1 MNNPFELVTASKLS
15 AAEAIDLWCD
25 DNRLDRVRGGES
37 CFINGNRGTGK
48 SMLFRVLQRDC
59 QELLFPDGK
68 LEFLSVYFAVRDSD
82 LMIEE
87 FALMQAHRQ
96 KSALSE
102 SHLILLVVRQLLVE
116 LLKTPDAVP
125 EDIRDQF
132 QQLLMDRIVTAYE
145 FSEVTCPEVSSDEFE
160 PMIKRLIEL
169 LDLESSRLVN
179 HVLRQLYEAETGYSG
194 PLFFF
199 DGFLG
204 PITDFLMNG
213 TGCRLF
219 ILIDDADDLPC
230 SHTVVLNSWI
240 ARRRRSVVFKV
251 STMYGYKTFETR
263 SGSKIQ
269 QPHDFI
275 QYDIASRFLEYDS
288 EDYVDLVR
296 RICIKRLKQAG
307 VESDTGGG
315 VDPESFFPRD
325 CAQDARMD
333 ALRASLT
340 ATYERKFSGRSVRDN
355 VYRHLTSEYMK
366 ELNRHR
372 SLRSYCYAG
381 FRTLAVLSA
390 GLVRDFII
398 CAQHMYDDA
407 SRDNENNQVLSIPPS
422 IQNRV
427 VRDYADSILFEVED
441 ARKKRSGT
449 DADWKA
455 IANLIKGL
463 GATFKGKMLSS
474 DSERRVFSFAFQ
486 SRPNADVERLLELAI
501 SEGYLVGGFI
511 SKKEGIGR
519 RRLYVLTRRVGPA
532 FSLDVSAY
540 SGYLSLEPSAIEEVM
555 CRGVEIGKPVTDER
569 QMKLPFGSIGP
580 DGDWLISDPDGRGR
594 LVRLMK
600 KNSLIA
606 TASFE
611 KRSTYWVRKF
621 IDSGGD
627 PDTVFLADVIEHGD
641 EYAENLALIEEAR
654 CYERGSDR

>member
-1 MNNPFELVTASKLS
+1 MDNPFELVTASKLS
-15 AAEAIDLWCD
+15 AAEAIELWCD

-68 LEFLSVYFAVRDSD
+68 IEFLSVYFAVRDSD

-87 FALMQAHRQ
+87 FALMQANRQ

-116 LLKTPDAVP
+116 LLKTPEAVP
-125 EDIRDQF
+125 EAIRDRF
-132 QQLLMDRIVTAYE
+132 QQLLMERIVTAYE
-145 FSEVTCPEVSSDEFE
+145 FSKVTCPEVSGDEFE
-160 PMIKRLIEL
+160 PTIKRLIEL
-169 LDLESSRLVN
+169 FDLERNRLVN
-179 HVLRQLYEAETGYSG
+179 HVLRQLYETETGYSG

-199 DGFLG
+199 DGLLG
-204 PITDFLMNG
+204 PIADFLMKD

-219 ILIDDADDLPC
+219 ILIDDADDLPH
-230 SHTVVLNSWI
+230 SHTVILNSWI

-275 QYDIASRFLEYDS
+275 QYDIASRFLEYNS

-296 RICIKRLKQAG
+296 RICTKRLKQAG
-307 VESDTGGG
+307 VESDARGG
-315 VDPESFFPRD
+315 VDPKRFFPPD
-325 CAQDARMD
+325 SSQDARMD
-333 ALRASLT
+333 KLRASLT
-340 ATYERKFSGRSVRDN
+340 AGYERKFSGRSIGDY

-372 SLRSYCYAG
+372 SLGSYRYAG
-381 FRTLAVLSA
+381 YRTLAILSG

-398 CAQHMYDDA
+398 CAQRMYDDA
-407 SRDNENNQVLSIPPS
+407 SRDTQDDQVLSIPPS

-427 VRDYADSILFEVED
+427 VRDYADSILFEIED
-441 ARKKRSGT
+441 ARQKRSGT
-449 DADWKA
+449 DSDWKA
-455 IANLIKGL
+455 IANMINSL
-463 GATFKGKMLSS
+463 GATFKRKMLSD

-486 SRPNADVERLLELAI
+486 SRPKADLAKLLKLAV
-501 SEGYLVGGFI
+501 SEGYLVRGFI

-519 RRLYVLTRRVGPA
+519 RYLYVLTRRVGPA

-540 SGYLSLEPSAIEEVM
+540 SGYLSLEPSAIEEAMRHGREV
-555 CRGVEIGKPVTDER
+555 GKAATDER
-569 QMKLPFGSIGP
+569 QAELPFGSIGP
-580 DGDWLISDPDGRGR
+580 DGNWEISDPDGRD
-594 LVRLMK
+594 
-600 KNSLIA
+600 A
-606 TASFE
+606 
-611 KRSTYWVRKF
+611 W
-621 IDSGGD
+621 
-627 PDTVFLADVIEHGD
+627 
-641 EYAENLALIEEAR
+641 
-654 CYERGSDR
+654 